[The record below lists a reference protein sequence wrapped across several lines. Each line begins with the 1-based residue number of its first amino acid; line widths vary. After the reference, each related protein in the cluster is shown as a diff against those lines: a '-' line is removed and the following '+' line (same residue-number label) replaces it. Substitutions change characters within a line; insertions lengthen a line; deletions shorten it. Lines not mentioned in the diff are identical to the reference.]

1 MKKCIVIFLIVIFA
15 MFADLATSLFAGQKV
30 NINKANVAELMTL
43 PYVGEDTA
51 RSIIEYREK
60 HKGFK
65 SIEELKAIKSIG
77 KKKYEHLKGL
87 VTVKD
92 EKSE

>member
-1 MKKCIVIFLIVIFA
+1 MKRFFICFFIAIFA
-15 MFADLATSLFAGQKV
+15 IFANLTTPLLSSQKV

-77 KKKYEHLKGL
+77 KKKYENLKGL
-87 VTVKD
+87 VTVEDKKT
-92 EKSE
+92 E